1 MLKFRSPGYPRR
13 PVWLESYVYGHITF
27 GAEKMADLQSRP
39 IATPCITTIHIRVM
53 DFMYL
58 VTILICNQVLTC
70 TEWFLFPFSFFVVM
84 TLTLSKQHGRN
95 TVIRALSLHN
105 YENEKWYT
113 VQHFDDS
120 YRIAEWIPNIMK
132 PKLERSAKKTEV
144 KGSDWQSELKL
155 HHTSLLSP
163 AGNLC

>member
-1 MLKFRSPGYPRR
+1 
-13 PVWLESYVYGHITF
+13 
-27 GAEKMADLQSRP
+27 MADLQSRP

-95 TVIRALSLHN
+95 TVIRAFSFHSH
-105 YENEKWYT
+105 ENGKWYT
-113 VQHFDDS
+113 VQHFVDS

-132 PKLERSAKKTEV
+132 PKLERFCQKNRGQRVWLAEWAETASHFSSVPGWEP
-144 KGSDWQSELKL
+144 
-155 HHTSLLSP
+155 LLTTP
-163 AGNLC
+163 FKWLTTLQC